1 MTLIELAR
9 KFHYLREA
17 SGQNDGQ
24 RVEAVQKWGG
34 GKKGDSWCAFW
45 ATMVLDIF
53 YEGKSPIPRAGGCDV
68 ILELA
73 RTNGWLNE
81 TPHVGDLYLY
91 LKSPTDAHHVGIVTD
106 VNADGYSGI
115 SGNTSE
121 DGLSSNGDRV
131 AERALKLKPSH
142 TIFVRYPR

>member
-17 SGQNDGQ
+17 TAQNDGQ
-24 RVEAVQKWGG
+24 RVEAIQKWGG

-45 ATMVLDIF
+45 ATMVLDIY
-53 YEGKSPIPRAGGCDV
+53 YEGKSPIPRLGGCDD
-68 ILELA
+68 ILKLA
-73 RTNGWLNE
+73 TKNGWLNE
-81 TPHVGDLYLY
+81 VPHVGDLYLY

-106 VNADGYSGI
+106 VNAEGYVVI

-121 DGLSSNGDRV
+121 DGLSANGDRV